1 MGGALRQMAVAMVS
15 ESATHQLKPS
25 SAIGL
30 EHVAAAVAFVW
41 FVGAAVSAVGLTE
54 SVQLQPKRLKATAP
68 THTSKPK
75 TK

>member
-1 MGGALRQMAVAMVS
+1 MAGALRQMAVAMVS
-15 ESATHQLKPS
+15 ASATHQLEPS

-30 EHVAAAVAFVW
+30 SHVAAAVAFVW
-41 FVGAAVSAVGLTE
+41 FVGAAISAVVLTE
-54 SVQLQPKRLKATAP
+54 SVQLQPKRLKTTAP